1 MGVRRVDLR
10 ASEEGQGAALMQRAI
25 RLESMVRVSSPVL
38 RALLSMFALA
48 DMVKPHGLLVLVSSA
63 YRYASTPSLS
73 TS

>member
-1 MGVRRVDLR
+1 MAFALVAAIERFDVRVLHRSLL
-10 ASEEGQGAALMQRAI
+10 SQGALK
-25 RLESMVRVSSPVL
+25 ESPGL
-38 RALLSMFALA
+38 RALVSMFALA